1 MAVYPGAEFRFELEI
16 DGLYAGRFM
25 EMSGGVA
32 FNESIGYRDSNMFL
46 EMSHKVAGLGEYSN
60 IILKRGMIEEPVLSG
75 WLAKGLTGAVE
86 RKTVTVRLL
95 DAPQS
100 AAASWQII
108 NAWPVKYT
116 SPDFSAASN
125 MIAIETLEL
134 AHEGMTR
141 KL

>member
-60 IILKRGMIEEPVLSG
+60 IILKRGMIEEPVL
-75 WLAKGLTGAVE
+75 
-86 RKTVTVRLL
+86 TVTVRLL
-95 DAPQS
+95 DGTQS

>member
-95 DAPQS
+95 DGCLL
-100 AAASWQII
+100 
-108 NAWPVKYT
+108 YT
-116 SPDFSAASN
+116 SPSPRD
-125 MIAIETLEL
+125 
-134 AHEGMTR
+134 
-141 KL
+141 